1 MPTAA
6 PRRRILVSS
15 FACSPIVG
23 SEPGVGWRWSTEL
36 GRNFDVTVV
45 THGYY
50 RKEIEAALAARP
62 MPHVRFEWFTVPGVG
77 GHPHRQLNSR
87 LYYWLW
93 QLTVRRK
100 VRGLLASGRH
110 DLVHH
115 LTWGTY
121 RFPSFLGGL
130 GVPLVMGPV
139 GGGEGAPARLY
150 RSWPWRE
157 KAFYRLRELSIAVSR
172 WDPFVLWTMSH
183 AACIL
188 TKTRET
194 RNALPWFARR
204 RAVEASEIGVGPL
217 PPAAPRVASPDEP
230 LRLLYAGRLIGGKGL
245 PYVLLALQV
254 LARRG
259 IRAQLTVAGNG
270 RLRGWVHAQVMQRGL
285 ADRVSLLD
293 EVPRERM
300 ASLYEASDVLA
311 FPSWHDS
318 SGNVVTEALSRGV
331 PVVCLDIGGPRYAV
345 DERCAV
351 IVATQGLDETGL
363 AEAFADG
370 LERLHRD
377 RALVARLSGGA
388 LARAAEMTW
397 SHQVDHAYRLIAGR
411 LGWSSPA
418 PAPTTLETQPT

>member
-204 RAVEASEIGVGPL
+204 RGAAVGMVSG
-217 PPAAPRVASPDEP
+217 
-230 LRLLYAGRLIGGKGL
+230 
-245 PYVLLALQV
+245 
-254 LARRG
+254 
-259 IRAQLTVAGNG
+259 
-270 RLRGWVHAQVMQRGL
+270 QRK
-285 ADRVSLLD
+285 A
-293 EVPRERM
+293 
-300 ASLYEASDVLA
+300 
-311 FPSWHDS
+311 
-318 SGNVVTEALSRGV
+318 
-331 PVVCLDIGGPRYAV
+331 
-345 DERCAV
+345 
-351 IVATQGLDETGL
+351 
-363 AEAFADG
+363 
-370 LERLHRD
+370 
-377 RALVARLSGGA
+377 GGA
-388 LARAAEMTW
+388 
-397 SHQVDHAYRLIAGR
+397 G
-411 LGWSSPA
+411 
-418 PAPTTLETQPT
+418 